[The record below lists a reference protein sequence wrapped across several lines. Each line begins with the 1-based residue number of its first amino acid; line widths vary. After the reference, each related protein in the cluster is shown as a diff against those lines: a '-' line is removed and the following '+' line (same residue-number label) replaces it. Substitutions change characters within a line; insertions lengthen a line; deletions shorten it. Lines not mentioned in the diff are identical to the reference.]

1 VTNEPRFVTV
11 SVIRPH
17 YPKETV
23 EAVDVLLSNLSQT
36 WDNLYEKH
44 ANNIEERGYVIEVKA
59 TR

>member
-1 VTNEPRFVTV
+1 VTEEPGFVTV

-23 EAVDVLLSNLSQT
+23 EAVDVLLSRLSQT
-36 WDNLYEKH
+36 VTELYEKH
-44 ANNIEERGYVIEVKA
+44 ANNIEERGYVVEVKA